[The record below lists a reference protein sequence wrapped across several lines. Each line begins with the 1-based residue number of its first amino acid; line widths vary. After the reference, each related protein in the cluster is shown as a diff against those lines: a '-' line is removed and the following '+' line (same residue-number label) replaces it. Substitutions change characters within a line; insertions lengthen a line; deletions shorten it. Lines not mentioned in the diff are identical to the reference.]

1 MGKTRGGVAAGH
13 PQTAAAAMTVFEA
26 GGNAFDAIAAAMLAS
41 FVTEPT
47 LTSAAGGGFLLAH
60 CGDRP
65 PILYDFFT
73 QTPREKRPVA
83 DLDFYPVDVNFGDA
97 VQSFHVGLGA
107 MATPG
112 NLAGVWTVQQELG
125 RLPFGVVAEPAI
137 AYARDGVPLSDF
149 QEFCINTVLAP
160 ILLERAES
168 RRIYAPTGRLVRY
181 GEQLV
186 HREFAHTLAAIV
198 SEGIDLF
205 YRGAIADQLVA
216 DCQTHGGYLTH
227 ADLAHYQVIKRQ
239 PLRINYR
246 GQTLLTNPPPS
257 SGGALMAFT
266 LQLLATAGLDTLPWG
281 SETHLRAL
289 IRAMQ
294 LTNQARTDG
303 YDDRI
308 HDPTIAAEFLGADHF
323 APYQAALAAG
333 LNRWGSTTHISVM
346 DEWGNAASATTSNG
360 EGSGYMIPGTG
371 IMVNNMLGEAD
382 LNPQGFHAWASDRRM
397 SSMMAPTM
405 ILTDGQ
411 PTQVFGSGGSNR
423 IRTVLTQI
431 VTNLVD
437 FGDDLRTA
445 IARPRLHWE
454 SGTLNLEPG
463 LGEGLELSDRY
474 TDHQLHWQA
483 QNMFFGGVHGVERLP
498 SGEFAGAGDDR
509 RGGAFLP

>member
-1 MGKTRGGVAAGH
+1 MGKTRGAVAAGH
-13 PQTAAAAMTVFEA
+13 PQTAAAAMTIFEA

-60 CGDRP
+60 GCDRAP
-65 PILYDFFT
+65 VLYDFFT
-73 QTPREKRPVA
+73 QTPREKKPVA

-97 VQSFHVGLGA
+97 VQAFHVGLGA

-181 GEQLV
+181 GEMLI
-186 HREFAHTLAAIV
+186 HRDFANTLEAIV
-198 SEGIDLF
+198 REGIDLF

-216 DCQTHGGYLTH
+216 DCHTHGGYLTH
-227 ADLAHYQVIKRQ
+227 ADLAQYQVIKRD
-239 PLRINYR
+239 PLQFHYR

-266 LQLLATAGLDTLPWG
+266 LQLLATAELHRFPWG
-281 SETHLRAL
+281 SEAHLRAL

-308 HDPTIAAEFLGADHF
+308 HDPNIAADFLGTEHF
-323 APYQAALAAG
+323 APYQAALQAG

-346 DEWGNAASATTSNG
+346 DEWGNAASSTTSSG

-382 LNPQGFHAWASDRRM
+382 LNPQGFHAWACDRRM

-437 FGDDLRTA
+437 FGDDLSTA
-445 IARPRLHWE
+445 ITRPRLHWE
-454 SGTLNLEPG
+454 GGTLNLEPG

-474 TDHQLHWQA
+474 TDHQLRWQA
-483 QNMFFGGVHGVERLP
+483 QNMFFGGVHGVERRS
-498 SGEFAGAGDDR
+498 SGEFAGAGDER
-509 RGGAFLP
+509 RGGAFLQ